1 MSAPLRD
8 HPGRLWQFLLHPAVI
23 MVIGVAAACALIGG
37 NLVWLNVSTLI
48 AIYALIALSVGVTY
62 GQAGILS
69 VAQGT
74 FAALG
79 AYTTAILTLKFDWWP
94 IAALPVAILLP
105 ALCAYPVA
113 YQVVRLSPL
122 ALAIATLLF
131 GKIVDV
137 GLRSGGDFT
146 GGYIGLSGVPPL
158 GWLGSPEGF
167 HAVAWICV
175 IVVVLL
181 YANAISG
188 AFGRAVQTIRHD
200 TLRASA
206 DGVSIRQVQSQMFSL
221 GAAIAGL
228 AGWLYAHY
236 TSFISPDSLGLHMSI
251 SALLMAVVGGSR
263 YVLGP
268 VVGALLLTLIVKYVP
283 GQEVQG
289 MFYGGSLT
297 LVLLIAPAGIVG
309 ALAMLAKRF
318 LSPAPRRDQV
328 AAVREPA

>member
-1 MSAPLRD
+1 MSRV
-8 HPGRLWQFLLHPAVI
+8 RSILLHPAVI
-23 MVIGVAAACALIGG
+23 AAIGIVAACAVIGG

-79 AYTTAILTLKFDWWP
+79 AYTTGILTLKFEWWP
-94 IAALPVAILLP
+94 IAALPVAVLLP
-105 ALCAYPVA
+105 AAIAYPVA

-137 GLRSGGDFT
+137 GLRSGGEFT
-146 GGYIGLSGVPPL
+146 GGYIGLSGVPQL
-158 GWLGSPEGF
+158 DWFGSPQAF
-167 HAVAWICV
+167 HAVAWLCV
-175 IVVVLL
+175 FIVVLL
-181 YANAISG
+181 YANATSG

-206 DGVSIRQVQSQMFSL
+206 DGVGIRQMQSQMFSL

-268 VVGALLLTLIVKYVP
+268 VVGAILLTLIVKYVP
-283 GQEVQG
+283 SQEVQG

-309 ALAMLAKRF
+309 ALAMLAKR
-318 LSPAPRRDQV
+318 LRTPASRRSDV
-328 AAVREPA
+328 PAAKEMAR

>member
-1 MSAPLRD
+1 MSD
-8 HPGRLWQFLLHPAVI
+8 HAQSRIRRLAGHSAVI
-23 MVIGVAAACALIGG
+23 VSAGVAIACLLIGD

-48 AIYALIALSVGVTY
+48 AIYSLIALSVGVTY
-62 GQAGILS
+62 GQVGILS

-79 AYTTAILTLKFDWWP
+79 AYTTAILTIRYGWSPF
-94 IAALPVAILLP
+94 ASLPAAILFP

-146 GGYIGLSGVPPL
+146 GGYIGLSGVPAL
-158 GWLGSPEGF
+158 DGF
-167 HAVAWICV
+167 DQPWSFHIVAWICV
-175 IVVVLL
+175 TVVVLL
-181 YANAISG
+181 YANIISG
-188 AFGRAVQTIRHD
+188 AFGRAIHTIRHD
-200 TLRASA
+200 TLRAGA
-206 DGVSIRQVQSQMFSL
+206 DGIGIRQVQSQMFSL

-236 TSFISPDSLGLHMSI
+236 TTFISPESLGMHVSI

-263 YVLGP
+263 FILGP
-268 VVGALLLTLIVKYVP
+268 VVGAILLTLIVKYVP

-289 MFYGGSLT
+289 MFYGGALT
-297 LVLLIAPAGIVG
+297 LVLLVAPAGIVG
-309 ALAMLAKRF
+309 ALAALAGR
-318 LSPAPRRDQV
+318 LAAPAPRSETI
-328 AAVREPA
+328 ANSEEPA

>member
-1 MSAPLRD
+1 MIALPKA
-8 HPGRLWQFLLHPAVI
+8 FTHPAAI
-23 MVIGVAAACALIGG
+23 AACCIVVGCVLISG
-37 NLVWLNVSTLI
+37 NLVWLNIATLM
-48 AIYALIALSVGVTY
+48 AIHALIALSAGVTY

-79 AYTTAILTLKFDWWP
+79 AYTTAILTLRYGWWP
-94 IAALPVAILLP
+94 IASLPIAILLP

-122 ALAIATLLF
+122 ALAVATLLF

-158 GWLGSPEGF
+158 SFFGSPLSF
-167 HAVAWICV
+167 NALAWFCV
-175 IVVVLL
+175 FVVVLL
-181 YANAISG
+181 YANGVSG

-206 DGVSIRQVQSQMFSL
+206 DGVNIRKLQSQMFSL

-236 TSFISPDSLGLHMSI
+236 TSFISPDALGLHMSI

-268 VVGALLLTLIVKYVP
+268 VVGAVLLMLITKYVP
-283 GQEVQG
+283 GEEVQG
-289 MFYGGSLT
+289 MFYGGT
-297 LVLLIAPAGIVG
+297 LAVVLLLAPSGLVG
-309 ALAMLAKRF
+309 ALAGLSKSLATSKGV
-318 LSPAPRRDQV
+318 SKPVVCEKEMAG
-328 AAVREPA
+328 

>member
-1 MSAPLRD
+1 MN
-8 HPGRLWQFLLHPAVI
+8 RLGHFLLHPAVI
-23 MVIGVAAACALIGG
+23 AGLGILAACALIGG

-79 AYTTAILTLKFDWWP
+79 AYTTGILTLRYEWSP
-94 IAALPVAILLP
+94 LAALPFAMLLP

-137 GLRSGGDFT
+137 GLRSGGEFT

-158 GWLGSPEGF
+158 EWFGSPLGF
-167 HAVAWICV
+167 HAIAWLCV
-175 IVVVLL
+175 FVVVLV

-188 AFGRAVQTIRHD
+188 SFGRAVQTIRHD

-206 DGVSIRQVQSQMFSL
+206 DGVSIRTMQSQMFSL

-268 VVGALLLTLIVKYVP
+268 VVGAVLLTLIVKYVP

-289 MFYGGSLT
+289 MFYGGSLV

-318 LSPAPRRDQV
+318 STPAPRRAPASSV
-328 AAVREPA
+328 GEAAR

>member
-1 MSAPLRD
+1 MSGPAQNRIR
-8 HPGRLWQFLLHPAVI
+8 RLAGHSAVI
-23 MVIGVAAACALIGG
+23 LSVGIAIACLLIGD

-48 AIYALIALSVGVTY
+48 AIYSLIALSVGVTY
-62 GQAGILS
+62 GQVGILS

-79 AYTTAILTLKFDWWP
+79 AYATAILTIRYGWSPF
-94 IAALPVAILLP
+94 ASLPAAILLP

-137 GLRSGGDFT
+137 GLRSGGEFT
-146 GGYIGLSGVPPL
+146 GGYIGLSGVPAL
-158 GWLGSPEGF
+158 DGLDSPWSF
-167 HAVAWICV
+167 HLVAWVCV
-175 IVVVLL
+175 TIVVLL
-181 YANAISG
+181 YANAVSG
-188 AFGRAVQTIRHD
+188 AFGRAIHTIRHD
-200 TLRASA
+200 TLRAGA
-206 DGVSIRQVQSQMFSL
+206 DGIGIRQVQSQMFSL

-236 TSFISPDSLGLHMSI
+236 TTFISPESLGMHVSI

-263 YVLGP
+263 FVLGP
-268 VVGALLLTLIVKYVP
+268 VVGAILLTLIVKYVP

-289 MFYGGSLT
+289 MFYGGTLT

-309 ALAMLAKRF
+309 ALAGLASR
-318 LSPAPRRDQV
+318 LAAPAPRRETI
-328 AAVREPA
+328 ANSEEPA

>member
-1 MSAPLRD
+1 MSRVRP
-8 HPGRLWQFLLHPAVI
+8 FLLHPAVI
-23 MVIGVAAACALIGG
+23 LAIGVVAGCVLIGG

-79 AYTTAILTLKFDWWP
+79 AYTTAILTIKYEWSP
-94 IAALPVAILLP
+94 IAALPVAALLP

-158 GWLGSPEGF
+158 DWFGSPEGF
-167 HAVAWICV
+167 HAIAWLSVC
-175 IVVVLL
+175 IVVLM
-181 YANAISG
+181 YANGISG
-188 AFGRAVQTIRHD
+188 SFGRAVQTIRHD

-206 DGVSIRQVQSQMFSL
+206 DGVSIRAMQSRMFSL

-268 VVGALLLTLIVKYVP
+268 VVGAILLTLIVKYVP

-289 MFYGGSLT
+289 MFYGGSLA

-318 LSPAPRRDQV
+318 GSPAPRREEVPSVRKV
-328 AAVREPA
+328 AQ

>member
-1 MSAPLRD
+1 MRDPTFAGRVWRLLR
-8 HPGRLWQFLLHPAVI
+8 HPAI
-23 MVIGVAAACALIGG
+23 ILTIAVAAACVLIGG
-37 NLVWLNVSTLI
+37 NLVWLNVSTLM
-48 AIYALIALSVGVTY
+48 AVFSLIALSVGVTY

-79 AYTTAILTLKFDWWP
+79 AYATAILTFHYGWSP
-94 IAALPVAILLP
+94 FAALPVAILFP
-105 ALCAYPVA
+105 ALCAYSVA

-137 GLRSGGDFT
+137 ALRAGGDFT
-146 GGYIGLSGVPPL
+146 GGYIGMSGIPPL
-158 GWLGSPEGF
+158 DWFEAPEAF
-167 HAVAWICV
+167 NIVAWLCV
-175 IVVVLL
+175 IIVVVL
-181 YANAISG
+181 YSNAISG

-206 DGVSIRQVQSQMFSL
+206 DGINIRRIQTQMFSL

-236 TSFISPDSLGLHMSI
+236 TSFISPDSLGLHVSI
-251 SALLMAVVGGSR
+251 SALLMAVVGGCR

-268 VVGALLLTLIVKYVP
+268 IVGAVLLTLIVKYVP

-289 MFYGGSLT
+289 MFYGGALT

-309 ALAMLAKRF
+309 ALVSLSKLRVAPMSRMQKIRDVRDLAR
-318 LSPAPRRDQV
+318 
-328 AAVREPA
+328 